1 MLYLFSFCSHSTVF
15 SWISGFDS
23 SGDYHYR
30 WAYFFW
36 NFNRHT
42 HTQPHFGWNL
52 KSKRIKAIVEMI
64 ILSSFQVLCTALNP
78 YFIRIIIWQFMD
90 ATSHFN
96 REHSQHLKYNNHWMI
111 IVLKCSLSHLYWCF
125 KWSGFAPVLLNSKKA
140 LLFDV
145 FLI

>member
-15 SWISGFDS
+15 SWIRLEWRLSLSMSIFLLKFQS
-23 SGDYHYR
+23 
-30 WAYFFW
+30 AYT
-36 NFNRHT
+36 HT
-42 HTQPHFGWNL
+42 HIQPHFGWNL

-111 IVLKCSLSHLYWCF
+111 IVLKCSLSHLYWCY
-125 KWSGFAPVLLNSKKA
+125 KWSGFAPVLLNS
-140 LLFDV
+140 
-145 FLI
+145 